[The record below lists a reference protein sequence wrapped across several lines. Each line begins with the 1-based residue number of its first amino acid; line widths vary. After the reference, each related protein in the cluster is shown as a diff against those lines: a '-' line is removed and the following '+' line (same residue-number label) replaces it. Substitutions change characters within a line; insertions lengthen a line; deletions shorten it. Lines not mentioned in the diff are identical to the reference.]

1 MQTISNISRKHK
13 ALFIFFI
20 VAVILLQSTVS
31 TPALKTLGVGSEAP
45 DIQLVDLGGTKQS
58 ISTIGGGKL
67 TLLVF
72 WASWSNSS
80 AKALKQMEEFYKK
93 YKDLGLSV
101 VGINV
106 ERQSIDPKTVAEI
119 VGVVDKLKLSFPILI
134 DHGLTAFHDYGVIA
148 VPTTVIVD
156 NDKKIKFEMSGWS
169 MVSQRELIRFVTTGI
184 EGNSVVAA
192 DVMDGAQSPKN
203 NAERYWNMGI
213 KAMKSKRQRKSAEK
227 WLKKAIKADPDF
239 ILPYLSLGS
248 YYRKTGQE
256 KAAKEQFE
264 KALKLQSDNV
274 AALGDLALI
283 LMEEGNNSSA
293 KELVEKAIKED
304 EAYTPGYYYLA
315 YLTGKAGDMQRAT
328 ELFSRA
334 EEINPLDY
342 RINVYR
348 GKLFEAQ
355 DNREQAAISYK
366 NALKILL
373 HL

>member
-1 MQTISNISRKHK
+1 MQTISKISRKHK
-13 ALFIFFI
+13 VIFIFFI
-20 VAVILLQSTVS
+20 AAVILLQSTVS

-58 ISTIGGGKL
+58 FSTIGGKKF

-72 WASWSNSS
+72 WASWSNNS

-134 DHGLTAFHDYGVIA
+134 DHGLIAFHDYGVIA

-184 EGNSVVAA
+184 EGKSSAAAEVVN
-192 DVMDGAQSPKN
+192 GAHSPKN

-213 KAMKSKRQRKSAEK
+213 KAMKPKRQRKNAEK

-264 KALKLQSDNV
+264 KALKLQPGNV
-274 AALGDLALI
+274 AALGGLALI
-283 LMEEGNNSSA
+283 LIEEGNNSTA
-293 KELVEKAIKED
+293 KELVERAIKAD

-328 ELFSRA
+328 ELFGRA

-348 GKLFEAQ
+348 GKLFEEQ
-355 DNREQAAISYK
+355 NKLEQAAISYK
-366 NALKILL
+366 NALRILL